1 MNSDRPNELN
11 AQRKNTKSQ
20 DAHKNYARLPEQLD
34 ILERMAQKEFVP
46 RLEAIAQTML
56 EEAGTI
62 TVKRGDTQDY
72 AGVVIVELMFGR
84 KDGPR
89 GSWTA
94 YLVTMELDPQRN
106 EVCLQAGPNLHMNRT
121 IAFGTKDWEVKLIDG
136 FEWLL
141 SDSMRPNLR
150 IRN

>member
-1 MNSDRPNELN
+1 MNSDRPNQLK
-11 AQRKNTKSQ
+11 AQRKSTRSQ
-20 DAHKNYARLPEQLD
+20 DAPKIYAHLPEQLD
-34 ILERMAQKEFVP
+34 VLERMAQIEFVP
-46 RLEAIAQTML
+46 RLEAIARAML
-56 EEAGTI
+56 DEAGTI

-72 AGVVIVELMFGR
+72 AGVVIIDLMFGR

-94 YLVTMELDPQRN
+94 YLVTMELDPHRN

-121 IAFGTKDWEVKLIDG
+121 ITFGTKDWEVKLIDG